1 MKGILIGVD
10 GSEQSREAVRLAARL
25 AKGMGAQLR
34 VAWVAPRLEAM
45 GIRDFPAAVRDWNRE
60 NEERGLAMLREVVD
74 SELHPF
80 GDPDVEGEPLAKV
93 LPAVELLHGSPG
105 EELARRAGRDDV
117 DLVVVGSR
125 GKGAAARLLLGSVTD
140 RLLRLSP
147 KPVLVCT

>member
-10 GSEQSREAVRLAARL
+10 GSEQSREAVRLAGRL
-25 AKGMGAQLR
+25 AKAMGAQLR
-34 VAWVAPRLEAM
+34 VAWVAPQLEAM
-45 GIRDFPAAVRDWNRE
+45 GIRDFPPAVRDWNRE

-93 LPAVELLHGSPG
+93 LPGVELLHGSPG
-105 EELARRAGRDDV
+105 DELARRAGRDDV

>member
-25 AKGMGAQLR
+25 ARGMGAQLH

-45 GIRDFPAAVRDWNRE
+45 GIRDFPPAVRDWNRE

-93 LPAVELLHGSPG
+93 LPGVELLHGSPG
-105 EELARRAGRDDV
+105 DELARRAGRDDV

>member
-1 MKGILIGVD
+1 MKGILVGVD
-10 GSEQSREAVRLAARL
+10 GSAQSREALRVAAKL
-25 AKGMGAQLR
+25 AKGMGAQLH
-34 VAWVAPRLEAM
+34 VTWVAPRLEAM
-45 GIRDFPAAVRDWNRE
+45 GIRDFPPAVRDWNRE

-74 SELHPF
+74 TELHPF
-80 GDPDVEGEPLAKV
+80 GDPDVEGEPLVKA
-93 LPAVELLHGSPG
+93 LPEIELFHGSPA

-125 GKGAAARLLLGSVTD
+125 GKGAAARLLLGSITD

>member
-1 MKGILIGVD
+1 MKGILVGVD
-10 GSEQSREAVRLAARL
+10 GSDQSREAVRLAAKL
-25 AKGMGAQLR
+25 ASGMGAELL

-45 GIRDFPAAVRDWNRE
+45 GSGDFPPAVRAFCRE
-60 NEERGLAMLREVVD
+60 SEDRGLLMLREVVD
-74 SELHPF
+74 AELHPF

-93 LPAVELLHGSPG
+93 LPGIELLHGSPA

-117 DLVVVGSR
+117 DMVVVGSR

-140 RLLRLSP
+140 RLVRVSP